1 MKKQQQPSDIY
12 YGHHS
17 VPTSNYMRTEKYSM
31 KYKSIPQNLYYIAQL
46 QMIHQILYGI
56 EFSFIQ
62 HNSLRGDLNN
72 ACKFSNY

>member
-46 QMIHQILYGI
+46 QMIHQLLYGI
-56 EFSFIQ
+56 ELKTISFSTIPYV
-62 HNSLRGDLNN
+62 
-72 ACKFSNY
+72 AT